1 MGYDA
6 MRWAILLVSVGLC
19 GCGTGGTSGT
29 ADEEFQVLSYTPDR
43 VEYSV
48 WTGAHSREVVTDMAQ
63 KYCQTQGKK
72 AQIIDSEVAEKH
84 IFKGS
89 RVVYRFNCVS

>member
-1 MGYDA
+1 
-6 MRWAILLVSVGLC
+6 MRWAILLLSISLW
-19 GCGTGGTSGT
+19 GCGT
-29 ADEEFQVLSYTPDR
+29 ADEEFQVLSYTPER

-48 WTGAHSREVVTDMAQ
+48 WTGAHSREVVTDRAQ

>member
-1 MGYDA
+1 MGGLVWGYDHG
-6 MRWAILLVSVGLC
+6 RWALLLVTVGLGVC
-19 GCGTGGTSGT
+19 GT
-29 ADEEFQVLSYTPDR
+29 ADDEFRVLSYTPAGI
-43 VEYSV
+43 EYSV
-48 WTGAHSREVVTDMAQ
+48 WTGAHSREVVADMAQ
-63 KYCQTQGKK
+63 QYCQREGKK

>member
-1 MGYDA
+1 
-6 MRWAILLVSVGLC
+6 MRWVILLVSIGLC
-19 GCGTGGTSGT
+19 GCGT
-29 ADEEFQVLSYTPDR
+29 ADDEFRVLSYTPAGI
-43 VEYSV
+43 EYSV
-48 WTGAHSREVVTDMAQ
+48 WTGAHSREVVADMAQ
-63 KYCQTQGKK
+63 QYCQREGKK

>member
-1 MGYDA
+1 
-6 MRWAILLVSVGLC
+6 
-19 GCGTGGTSGT
+19 
-29 ADEEFQVLSYTPDR
+29 
-43 VEYSV
+43 
-48 WTGAHSREVVTDMAQ
+48 VTDMAQ

>member
-1 MGYDA
+1 MGNDA
-6 MRWAILLVSVGLC
+6 MRWAILLVSIGLC
-19 GCGTGGTSGT
+19 GCGT

-63 KYCQTQGKK
+63 KYCQGQGKK
-72 AQIIDSEVAEKH
+72 AQIIDSETAEKH

>member
-1 MGYDA
+1 
-6 MRWAILLVSVGLC
+6 MRRAILLLSIGLC
-19 GCGTGGTSGT
+19 GCSTSD
-29 ADEEFQVLSYTPDR
+29 DEFRVLSYTPAGI
-43 VEYSV
+43 EYSV

-63 KYCQTQGKK
+63 QYCQREGKK

>member
-1 MGYDA
+1 
-6 MRWAILLVSVGLC
+6 
-19 GCGTGGTSGT
+19 
-29 ADEEFQVLSYTPDR
+29 
-43 VEYSV
+43 
-48 WTGAHSREVVTDMAQ
+48 VTDMAQ
-63 KYCQTQGKK
+63 QYCQREGKK